1 MDVERRLP
9 ICFQTLVREF
19 QVSRRHESRIGEL
32 IVGNVIGKRG
42 KLVVERRRKRIRFDE
57 EKLLKKCI
65 PRRPC
70 PTTSE
75 LKAVCARSVGIEY
88 KDEWKENEKRE
99 REKEEQRG
107 GGKRRWKRRRR

>member
-1 MDVERRLP
+1 MSVGG
-9 ICFQTLVREF
+9 REF
-19 QVSRRHESRIGEL
+19 DWTRRGEQ
-32 IVGNVIGKRG
+32 
-42 KLVVERRRKRIRFDE
+42 
-57 EKLLKKCI
+57 KLLKKCI

>member
-57 EKLLKKCI
+57 E
-65 PRRPC
+65 RRAEIFEKVH
-70 PTTSE
+70 PTAALSHHE
-75 LKAVCARSVGIEY
+75 
-88 KDEWKENEKRE
+88 
-99 REKEEQRG
+99 
-107 GGKRRWKRRRR
+107 